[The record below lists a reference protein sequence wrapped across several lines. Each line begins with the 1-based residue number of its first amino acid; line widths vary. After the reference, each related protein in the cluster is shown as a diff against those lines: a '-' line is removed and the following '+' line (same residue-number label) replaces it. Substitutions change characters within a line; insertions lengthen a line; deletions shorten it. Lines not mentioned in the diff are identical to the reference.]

1 MSDNV
6 IKLTTF
12 NYLWMKT
19 IGLLNCKPDFSI
31 SGLRQNVSKFFVIM
45 GSNAFKFKLGS
56 SIL

>member
-1 MSDNV
+1 
-6 IKLTTF
+6 
-12 NYLWMKT
+12 MKT